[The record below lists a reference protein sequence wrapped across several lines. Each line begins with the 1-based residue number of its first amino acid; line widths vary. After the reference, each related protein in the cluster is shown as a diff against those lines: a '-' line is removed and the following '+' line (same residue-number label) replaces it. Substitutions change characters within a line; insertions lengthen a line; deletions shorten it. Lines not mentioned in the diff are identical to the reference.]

1 MQVELGFG
9 NIAVDDVFFVPGY
22 DIRGFVV
29 AQVKYYIFYFLSYC
43 LFIYFKNKPICM
55 QGQDG
60 LILNVTF
67 FLKYLFVFHGY

>member
-29 AQVKYYIFYFLSYC
+29 AQVNYYIFYFLSYC
-43 LFIYFKNKPICM
+43 LF
-55 QGQDG
+55 
-60 LILNVTF
+60 F
-67 FLKYLFVFHGY
+67 FSRNLFLCRERRE

>member
-29 AQVKYYIFYFLSYC
+29 AQVKYYIFYFLSEC
-43 LFIYFKNKPICM
+43 LFIYLF
-55 QGQDG
+55 
-60 LILNVTF
+60 ILKTN
-67 FLKYLFVFHGY
+67 LFVRKDRMD

>member
-29 AQVKYYIFYFLSYC
+29 AQVKYYIF
-43 LFIYFKNKPICM
+43 
-55 QGQDG
+55 
-60 LILNVTF
+60 
-67 FLKYLFVFHGY
+67 